1 MKNHSISSAKDE
13 GLIESKHM
21 QIVES
26 ACKLFFTQGFHP
38 TSIREIAEAC
48 NMSMGQL
55 YHYISSKDDVLY
67 LVHKHFHKISDEFIR
82 KQNLDKC
89 VSPTEKLIVF
99 VKANLRFVYQ
109 NRKLIQFIS
118 TETKYLQKDYLK
130 EVLKMEKD
138 STIRKYHELLIE
150 VNKERP
156 LKADLEVLAS
166 MLAYTVAFEA
176 LKGWTVSEKSIEEI
190 NNVVLDFVL
199 KGVGLSDLVAK
210 S

>member
-1 MKNHSISSAKDE
+1 
-13 GLIESKHM
+13 
-21 QIVES
+21 
-26 ACKLFFTQGFHP
+26 
-38 TSIREIAEAC
+38 
-48 NMSMGQL
+48 MSMGQL

-210 S
+210 P

>member
-1 MKNHSISSAKDE
+1 
-13 GLIESKHM
+13 
-21 QIVES
+21 
-26 ACKLFFTQGFHP
+26 
-38 TSIREIAEAC
+38 
-48 NMSMGQL
+48 
-55 YHYISSKDDVLY
+55 
-67 LVHKHFHKISDEFIR
+67 
-82 KQNLDKC
+82 
-89 VSPTEKLIVF
+89 
-99 VKANLRFVYQ
+99 
-109 NRKLIQFIS
+109 
-118 TETKYLQKDYLK
+118 
-130 EVLKMEKD
+130 MEKD